1 LTEVQVEKFKS
12 LSENVEFDTEE
23 DLQEK
28 LEMIKEKYF
37 TESAEESSEKDSMVE
52 DSTEE
57 LVENTNSVAMNHYVQ
72 NLSRIVKK

>member
-1 LTEVQVEKFKS
+1 
-12 LSENVEFDTEE
+12 
-23 DLQEK
+23 
-28 LEMIKEKYF
+28 
-37 TESAEESSEKDSMVE
+37 MVE